1 MNANLTN
8 EPMKEWTS
16 HFERRMDHTPEEWRG
31 PLADVVDTADAV
43 RLALKDWE
51 IDDSALLLGLTRL
64 VLERHDKQADAQPP
78 AH

>member
-1 MNANLTN
+1 
-8 EPMKEWTS
+8 
-16 HFERRMDHTPEEWRG
+16 MDHTPEEWRG

-64 VLERHDKQADAQPP
+64 VLERHDKQQEDE
-78 AH
+78 